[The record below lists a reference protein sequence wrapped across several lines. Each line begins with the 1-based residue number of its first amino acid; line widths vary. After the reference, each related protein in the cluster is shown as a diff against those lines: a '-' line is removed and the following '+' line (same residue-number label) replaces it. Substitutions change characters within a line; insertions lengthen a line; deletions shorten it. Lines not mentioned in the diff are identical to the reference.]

1 MWRGVACGYFFL
13 CAHTMQ
19 YSLFLTHYNFLIF
32 FLSPLSLALSFHAL
46 ETDNDDDDTI
56 SSLQSIHPFDH
67 RDIPTYLPLYNS
79 YSSQYKIRPGP
90 DPKRP
95 PEETEWLTNPALQ
108 EHVLDP
114 SHEWVDMG
122 EGELGKVYVEILGC
136 DGLPN
141 MDSGGFYGNKT
152 DTFVACVYED
162 VYGRTDVIDDCL
174 SPRWLPW
181 SNRAFIF
188 SMGHPSS
195 LLNIGVF
202 DYDAGSDRL
211 SDHDLIGRISVDL
224 TNFRSATEYVLSY
237 NICPSAR
244 IAGRKSE
251 GKVMIRLR
259 MDIFNE
265 RKLVLASLSPP
276 KATYVNTTSRKDF
289 RVIRQTCFGAIDEHR
304 YSIQTLKSY
313 IDELRELQYALF
325 YMDDALMTL
334 LLWRGH
340 FEMKLPF
347 RTKKIKLPIHS
358 FNAFVI
364 STFLVEHPQLFPSF
378 FFGSVA
384 WLLFAIMGW
393 RRNVENVWYHCH
405 SYFAIFK
412 MLSLGDDF
420 AEPHKIEPF
429 ENFDAATKEMVR

>member
-1 MWRGVACGYFFL
+1 
-13 CAHTMQ
+13 
-19 YSLFLTHYNFLIF
+19 
-32 FLSPLSLALSFHAL
+32 
-46 ETDNDDDDTI
+46 
-56 SSLQSIHPFDH
+56 
-67 RDIPTYLPLYNS
+67 
-79 YSSQYKIRPGP
+79 
-90 DPKRP
+90 
-95 PEETEWLTNPALQ
+95 
-108 EHVLDP
+108 
-114 SHEWVDMG
+114 MG

-181 SNRAFIF
+181 SNRAFVF

-195 LLNIGVF
+195 TLNIGVF

-211 SDHDLIGRISVDL
+211 TDHDLIGRVSVDL

-237 NICPSAR
+237 TIFPSAR

-259 MDIFNE
+259 MDIFDE
-265 RKLVLASLSPP
+265 RKLVLASLKPP
-276 KATYVNTTSRKDF
+276 KATYVNCTSRKEF
-289 RVIRQTCFGAIDEHR
+289 RVIRQTCFGAIDENR

-313 IDELRELQYALF
+313 IDELRELQHALF
-325 YMDDALMTL
+325 YMEDALMTL
-334 LLWRGH
+334 ILWRGH

-347 RTKKIKLPIHS
+347 IGKKIKLPIHS

-364 STFLVEHPQLFPSF
+364 STFLVEHPTLFPSF

-384 WLLFAIMGW
+384 W
-393 RRNVENVWYHCH
+393 
-405 SYFAIFK
+405 
-412 MLSLGDDF
+412 
-420 AEPHKIEPF
+420 
-429 ENFDAATKEMVR
+429 VRL